1 MRIVCLSDTHELHR
15 EATVPP
21 GDMLLYAGDFTFFS
35 KRRSMIDDFNDWL
48 GELPHRHKVVIY
60 GNHEFAFESDPSLRA
75 RLSNAIVLVN
85 ESANIDGVNIWGSP
99 VTPMDGGAFAL
110 GRVED
115 RARLYSQIPRETQ
128 ILLTHT
134 PPFGVLDG
142 EPHAGCPE
150 LRTAVIRIRP
160 RLHVFG
166 HIHDGYGTR
175 ATRHTM
181 FVNAA
186 LFSEHGDLNKPP
198 IVLNFKHEPML

>member
-15 EATVPP
+15 ELVVPL
-21 GDMLLYAGDFTFFS
+21 GDMLLHAGDFTFFS
-35 KRRSMIDDFNDWL
+35 KRPSMIDDFNDWL
-48 GELPHRHKVVIY
+48 GELPHRHKFVIY
-60 GNHEFAFESDPSLRA
+60 GNHEFGSELDPGLRA
-75 RLSNAIVLVN
+75 RLSNAVVLVN
-85 ESANIDGVNIWGSP
+85 ETAKIDGVAIWGSP
-99 VTPMDGGAFAL
+99 VTPMEGGAFAL
-110 GRVED
+110 SCSED
-115 RARLYSQIPRETQ
+115 RARLYSQIPPDTQ

-142 EPHAGCPE
+142 EAHAGCRE

-186 LFSEHGDLNKPP
+186 LLGEYGSLDKQP
-198 IVLNFKHEPML
+198 IVLELK

>member
-1 MRIVCLSDTHELHR
+1 MRVVCLSDTHELHG
-15 EATVPP
+15 ELIVPP
-21 GDMLLYAGDFTFFS
+21 GDLLLYAGDFTFFS
-35 KRRSMIDDFNDWL
+35 RQRSMIDDFNDWL

-60 GNHEFAFESDPSLRA
+60 GNHEFAFESEPGLRS
-75 RLSNAIVLVN
+75 RLSNAVVLVN
-85 ESANIDGVNIWGSP
+85 EAAMIDGVAIWGSP
-99 VTPMDGGAFAL
+99 VTPMEGGAFGLSRA
-110 GRVED
+110 ED
-115 RARLYSQIPRETQ
+115 RARLYSQIPPDTR

-150 LRTAVIRIRP
+150 LRVAVIRIRP

-186 LFSEHGDLNKPP
+186 LFSKHGDLDKQP
-198 IVLNFKHEPML
+198 IVLELNVEEMQ

>member
-1 MRIVCLSDTHELHR
+1 MRIVCLADTHELHR
-15 EATVPP
+15 QLIVPP
-21 GDMLLYAGDFTFFS
+21 GDLLLYAGDFTFFS
-35 KRRSMIDDFNDWL
+35 RRRSMIDDFNDWL

-99 VTPMDGGAFAL
+99 VTPVDGGAFGL
-110 GRVED
+110 NHSED
-115 RARLYSQIPRETQ
+115 RARLYLQIPPETQ

-150 LRTAVIRIRP
+150 LRAAVIRIRP

-166 HIHDGYGTR
+166 HVHAGYGTMP
-175 ATRHTM
+175 TKHTM
-181 FVNAA
+181 FTNAA
-186 LFSEHGDLNKPP
+186 LFGEQGDLDKQP
-198 IVLNFKHEPML
+198 IVLDLDVGGLR